1 MTEPQ
6 LDILAPASKRAV
18 IGTTTLDALLTVQ
31 LAVAWAGEG
40 GEEPRLGWWRS
51 DLASE
56 YGGEDLFQQLLPST
70 WRWAVL
76 QGVREA
82 ARRHDAR
89 LRREDHAPDSLYSL
103 FNLGFDLDERLD
115 ERLAH
120 HKRAGT
126 APGEALPGL
135 VAVFASGLRED
146 WDADAFATWAAPGGA
161 PTAKTTPTGRQLSG
175 APPADPVEAAR
186 QLVAALVPLGD
197 AYPLPHY
204 RKKEGA

>member
-1 MTEPQ
+1 MTHPQ
-6 LDILAPASKRAV
+6 LDILAPASMRAV
-18 IGTTTLDALLTVQ
+18 IGTTRLDTLLTLQ

-76 QGVREA
+76 QAVREA

-89 LRREDHAPDSLYSL
+89 LRRGDHAPDSLYSL

-120 HKRAGT
+120 HKRNGT
-126 APGEALPGL
+126 TPTDALPGL
-135 VAVFASGLRED
+135 TSVIRED
-146 WDADAFATWAAPGGA
+146 WDADAFAKWAAPDGS
-161 PTAKTTPTGRQLSG
+161 PNAKTTPAGRQLSG

-186 QLVAALVPLGD
+186 QLVAALVPLGE

-204 RKKEGA
+204 RQQERK